1 MRKTLVTLLLLIG
14 VISSYGQDIA
24 ELKNKLIGEWVFDT
38 MVLTEDASEEEK
50 GKLGMMN
57 NIMKNVKMLYQE
69 DGRYLMDGFGKA
81 EEGNWSIEE
90 PGTHIKFV
98 NDKGQE
104 NNIEFKFDEN
114 GMLHTTVGS
123 SGAAMRLMHPEE
135 PLGLTIAGEPDAP
148 EVAKTTAEAL
158 AKKWFIVD
166 RVKADGKPVTEMSLK
181 LTAGAFLDFRPD
193 GSHAIHILSIDQEG
207 TWTFDPE
214 TSLIT
219 ATLEGENK
227 EWYVLEISDT
237 ELKLLQGKKGD
248 TYTLSTTSPEEE

>member
-1 MRKTLVTLLLLIG
+1 MRKALVTLLLLTG
-14 VISSYGQDIA
+14 VVISYAQDLA
-24 ELKNKLIGEWVFDT
+24 ALKSQLVGEWIFDT
-38 MVLTEDASEEEK
+38 MVLSDEATEEEK
-50 GKLGMMN
+50 SRVGMMN
-57 NIMKNVKMLYQE
+57 KMMGNVKMLYQE

-90 PGTHIKFV
+90 PGTHIKFI

-135 PLGLTIAGEPDAP
+135 PLGLTISSEPDAP
-148 EVAKTTAEAL
+148 EVVKTTAEAI

-193 GSHAIHILSIDQEG
+193 GSHAVHILSIDQEG
-207 TWTFDPE
+207 TWTFDAE

-219 ATLEGENK
+219 ANLEGERK

>member
-1 MRKTLVTLLLLIG
+1 MRKTLVTLLLLTG
-14 VISSYGQDIA
+14 VIIAYAQDVA
-24 ELKNKLIGEWVFDT
+24 TLKSQLIGEWVFDT
-38 MVLTEDASEEEK
+38 MVLPEDAPEEEK
-50 GKLGMMN
+50 SKMEMMN
-57 NIMKNVKMLYQE
+57 RMMGNVKMLYQE
-69 DGRYLMDGFGKA
+69 DGRYLMDGFGKS
-81 EEGNWSIEE
+81 EEGNWTIEE

-135 PLGLTIAGEPDAP
+135 TLGLTISQQPEGP
-148 EVAKTTAEAL
+148 EVVKTSAEAL

-166 RVKADGKPVTEMSLK
+166 RIKADGKPVTEMSLK
-181 LTAGAFLDFRPD
+181 LTAGSFMDFRPD

-207 TWTFDPE
+207 EWKFDE
-214 TSLIT
+214 ESSMIT
-219 ATLEGENK
+219 TILEGESK

-248 TYTLSTTSPEEE
+248 TYMFSTTSPEEE